1 MLDLKSFRFQRVG
14 LWLSQRPGA
23 QPNSRRTQSQPRIIA
38 GKNSPAACHERT
50 RQTKPKATAERD
62 RLLLFQRS
70 YVPSRYN
77 KQGGIH
83 QKGLT
88 GYFQRR
94 VSANSLSE
102 VIAGN
107 TSVNTLI
114 WFAAAS
120 MNDAQEKQRARGQ
133 QHAVG
138 AWIVSIR
145 LHMLAVFVPHHC
157 GRGPTI
163 CLAVQ
168 GRRLAL

>member
-1 MLDLKSFRFQRVG
+1 MVEPKARSTAKQHEHTIT
-14 LWLSQRPGA
+14 A
-23 QPNSRRTQSQPRIIA
+23 RIIA
-38 GKNSPAACHERT
+38 GENSQAACHERT

-62 RLLLFQRS
+62 RLLLFQQS

-88 GYFQRR
+88 GYFQRC

-107 TSVNTLI
+107 TRVNALV

-120 MNDAQEKQRARGQ
+120 VNDAQEKKGAAGQ

-138 AWIVSIR
+138 AWIVLIG
-145 LHMLAVFVPHHC
+145 LHMLTVFVPLHRGH
-157 GRGPTI
+157 GPTL

-168 GRRLAL
+168 GRRLSL